1 MSASER
7 PNLIKHLEFIQI
19 SIVRMAANSF
29 VIKGWAVT
37 LVAAI
42 LAFTAKD
49 ANPKAAS
56 IALIPAVMFWGLDAY
71 YLRTERVFR
80 ALYDK
85 VRKGFADKDEDVD
98 FSLDPS
104 AVEKK
109 VSPWLRVVFT
119 KTLVPFYAALIAVI
133 LAVWLG
139 SPLLIGGSK

>member
-1 MSASER
+1 MSTER

-19 SIVRMAANSF
+19 TIVRMAANSF

-42 LAFTAKD
+42 LAFTSKD

-71 YLRTERVFR
+71 YLRTEKVFR

-85 VRKGFADKDEDVD
+85 VRKRFSDKDEDVD
-98 FSLDPS
+98 FSLDP
-104 AVEKK
+104 ATVEKS

-119 KTLVPFYAALIAVI
+119 KTLVPFYVALIGVI

-139 SPLLIGGSK
+139 SPFMGGAK